1 MTIEQRL
8 ERLERQNRWM
18 KRIGALGLA
27 VAAPVLL
34 SGQAKGK
41 DLQHL
46 KARSLTLIDGYGR
59 NRVVVADYGLRVS
72 DINGKT
78 RAMLFARGDGSPRL
92 DLRDKNGKT
101 RMSFRALL
109 DGSPSLDLWDKN
121 GKQGVALRMLGDGS
135 SRLLLYD
142 KNGKNRAALGAYAD
156 GSSRLILFDTNGKK
170 RAALRVFADGSP
182 SLNLRDKS
190 GKVRAE
196 LGVTTTVDR
205 RTGAEIKT
213 AESTLTLFNSKGD
226 VIWDA
231 PR

>member
-27 VAAPVLL
+27 VAAAVLL

-41 DLQHL
+41 DLQDL
-46 KARSLTLIDGYGR
+46 KARSLTLIDANGKNRVVLADSLTLIDPYGR
-59 NRVVVADYGLRVS
+59 NRVVLADYGLRVL

-78 RAMLFARGDGSPRL
+78 RATLFARGDGSSSL
-92 DLRDKNGKT
+92 DLYDRNGK
-101 RMSFRALL
+101 MLMALRALR
-109 DGSPSLDLWDKN
+109 DGLPSLALWDKN

-142 KNGKNRAALGAYAD
+142 
-156 GSSRLILFDTNGKK
+156 TNGKK
-170 RAALRVFADGSP
+170 RAALRAFADGSP
-182 SLNLRDKS
+182 SLILRDKS
-190 GKVRAE
+190 GTARAE
-196 LGVTTTVDR
+196 LGVTRTVNP
-205 RTGAEIKT
+205 RTGAETTT
-213 AESTLTLFNSKGD
+213 AENTLTMYDAKGD
-226 VIWDA
+226 MIWQE